1 MKPYYNHKG
10 IQIYLGDCLEI
21 MPDLEPVITDFN
33 EAVRTRKKFALNEV
47 NGHRS
52 CTLVNM
58 AIIAVRLGRK
68 LQFDPDTQRFINDDE
83 ANRLINQPM
92 RAPWVI

>member
-1 MKPYYNHKG
+1 
-10 IQIYLGDCLEI
+10 

-33 EAVRTRKKFALNEV
+33 ESIRTRKKFALNEV

-68 LQFDPDTQRFINDDE
+68 LRFDPDKQEFINDDE
-83 ANRLINQPM
+83 ANRLMRQPM

>member
-1 MKPYYNHKG
+1 
-10 IQIYLGDCLEI
+10 

-33 EAVRTRKKFALNEV
+33 EAVRTRKKFALNEQ

-68 LQFDPDTQRFINDDE
+68 LHFDPDAQKFINDDE

>member
-1 MKPYYNHKG
+1 MIADDQVVLVLVADQAG
-10 IQIYLGDCLEI
+10 
-21 MPDLEPVITDFN
+21 
-33 EAVRTRKKFALNEV
+33 LNEV

-83 ANRLINQPM
+83 ANRLIKQPM

>member
-1 MKPYYNHKG
+1 
-10 IQIYLGDCLEI
+10 

-33 EAVRTRKKFALNEV
+33 EAVRTRKKFALNEL

-58 AIIAVRLGRK
+58 AIVAVRLGRK
-68 LQFDPDTQRFINDDE
+68 LRFDPDTQLFIDDDQ
-83 ANRLINQPM
+83 ANRHINQPM
-92 RAPWVI
+92 RAPWII